1 MEDETMFEAM
11 NRRNFLQLGLAA
23 GAAAMLPR
31 TVSAQA
37 SPAAGHAALPHA
49 DAATTPIKTT
59 KLYDNV
65 YLLQGQGGNMALQT
79 GSEGD
84 ILIDSSFAP
93 AVPRILEAI
102 AASSKDAP
110 FALINTHWHG
120 DHTGGN
126 EGIHAAGYTIYAHQ
140 NTRERLSTPQTMN
153 LFHSTTPAAPV
164 GAWPTV
170 TFEDALRVWHNS
182 DSLDLVHFAPAHTD
196 TDIYIHFQKANVL
209 HVGDIWFNGI
219 YPFIDEGTG
228 GTIGGMIR
236 AADKTL
242 SVAGSDTKMIPGH
255 GPLGSK
261 ADFQKYRDML
271 AAVRDKVAALKT
283 SGASEEEAIA
293 KKPTAEFDASLG
305 KGFMNADTFAG
316 IVYRTL

>member
-1 MEDETMFEAM
+1 MLEEM

-23 GAAAMLPR
+23 GAAAMLPG
-31 TVSAQA
+31 TTSAQA
-37 SPAAGHAALPHA
+37 APAAGQAAQPHA
-49 DAATTPIKTT
+49 DATTTPIKTT

-65 YLLQGQGGNMALQT
+65 YLLQGQGGNLALQT
-79 GSEGD
+79 GPEGN

-93 AVPRILEAI
+93 AVPRILEAVG
-102 AASSKDAP
+102 SVSKDAP

-126 EGIHAAGYTIYAHQ
+126 EALHAAGFIIVAHQ
-140 NTRERLSTPQTMN
+140 NTRRRLSTPQTMK
-153 LFHSTTPAAPV
+153 LFHRDVPPSPTGALPA
-164 GAWPTV
+164 V
-170 TFEDALRVWHNS
+170 TFNDAMQIFHNS
-182 DSLDLVHFAPAHTD
+182 DDLDLLHFSPAHTD

-209 HVGDIWFNGI
+209 HVGDIWFNGV

-236 AADKTL
+236 ASEKAL
-242 SVAGSDTKMIPGH
+242 AVAGSDTKIIPGH

-271 AAVRDKVAALKT
+271 AAIRDKVAALKA

-293 KKPTAEFDASLG
+293 KKPTTEFDAGLA
-305 KGFMNADTFAG
+305 KGFMNADTLTG